1 MSELKIS
8 EFYKVVEIEGKG
20 MGCIATKKIKPGTI
34 ILTQKRDVYAKGLQD
49 MNPTLF
55 FKSLMAS
62 FNDLTPTDQE
72 EYMKLNN
79 RFEEKML
86 SVQIKMLPNDLF
98 NGMEDGAETQAYT
111 DQVLKVYGIYQTNNF
126 DDGVSIKISR
136 FNHSCC
142 ANASNVFDQG
152 SQSNE
157 LRAVSKIDIGDEIC
171 IHYSPRSLFM
181 KNLQTRQDWLLTQW
195 GFKCTCV
202 ICLDETKNNS
212 NDGYERFAKL
222 REEQEEGPEGE
233 AEFMS
238 FTITLNKIASLKEMY
253 KLASEKKAAR
263 SHLAIILEDGLFA
276 AAAGYM
282 YAKKKPEM

>member
-1 MSELKIS
+1 
-8 EFYKVVEIEGKG
+8 
-20 MGCIATKKIKPGTI
+20 
-34 ILTQKRDVYAKGLQD
+34 
-49 MNPTLF
+49 
-55 FKSLMAS
+55 
-62 FNDLTPTDQE
+62 
-72 EYMKLNN
+72 MKLHN
-79 RFEEKML
+79 RFEEKL
-86 SVQIKMLPNDLF
+86 SDNLLPNDLF

-142 ANASNVFDQG
+142 ANATNVYDHG
-152 SQSNE
+152 SQLNE

-181 KNLQTRQDWLLTQW
+181 KNLQTRQDWLSTQW

-202 ICLDETKNNS
+202 ICLDETKTNS
-212 NDGYERFAKL
+212 NEGYERFAKL
-222 REEQEEGPEGE
+222 REEQEEESGDPQ
-233 AEFMS
+233 EFLS

-276 AAAGYM
+276 ATAGYIH
-282 YAKKKPEM
+282 AKKSRNVTLIEQFQKDAEMFAKAEAKIRKVINGNLEKEVIQRSEDTKKWLDKQRF